1 MDFKD
6 AIISKNALN
15 EFRDAILQ
23 METKNKAIGKPPL
36 RELEYYIGF
45 NKLSTYET
53 KEGINNVIEYFKNV
67 MSESYD
73 NFFEYDYIVSHRNL
87 LDLAKIILAI
97 DGYAINPSGIPYG
110 KQRKLRYGKSMR
122 HIMTANQNLLLSDM
136 LKRQF
141 PSEQEEM
148 DVYRDFMRGK
158 YAKNI
163 FTEEAVGK
171 HLDEMQE
178 RFELPNEEIQYAKNK
193 EKTDAFVKMCNIQCA
208 MNGAK
213 DFCPITWDY
222 LHSCVINC
230 MINYDA
236 PMTDSLKI
244 MHSVIGV
251 FLNFEEQCLSYG
263 INAFS
268 YPMLTNEA
276 LKAQEFQTEENDERM
291 HEIPLLLAE
300 YTNAVNGYNTSNIHK
315 NLVLI
320 TDIALKKPIEMYL
333 SCILSE
339 LYPNK
344 QQRADETYYIWRDAW
359 VAALRADASSA
370 KKVIENKNQ
379 KYYDLLRE
387 SAVYAYTIIILIRY
401 IDFLQKDARNKA
413 SNATDQ
419 KEQLKTELDKKC
431 EEVTRL
437 RQQLAKTE
445 QDARADERMRMN
457 GRIAELEKENKLYE
471 SKLNKQ
477 EDELKALNGI
487 KQENVA
493 MRNYIETMD
502 VLSDAIS
509 QAEEQNIEKALPQE
523 DVVVIG
529 GHDSWQNKLK
539 EKFPKWQF
547 IKGSERAWDSKK
559 INKKYVVVN
568 TTHLGHPTYYKVC
581 NNLKNQKLIYTGKV
595 NIQQAL
601 QEIYTQL

>member
-1 MDFKD
+1 M
-6 AIISKNALN
+6 
-15 EFRDAILQ
+15 
-23 METKNKAIGKPPL
+23 
-36 RELEYYIGF
+36 
-45 NKLSTYET
+45 
-53 KEGINNVIEYFKNV
+53 
-67 MSESYD
+67 
-73 NFFEYDYIVSHRNL
+73 
-87 LDLAKIILAI
+87 
-97 DGYAINPSGIPYG
+97 
-110 KQRKLRYGKSMR
+110 
-122 HIMTANQNLLLSDM
+122 
-136 LKRQF
+136 
-141 PSEQEEM
+141 
-148 DVYRDFMRGK
+148 
-158 YAKNI
+158 
-163 FTEEAVGK
+163 
-171 HLDEMQE
+171 
-178 RFELPNEEIQYAKNK
+178 
-193 EKTDAFVKMCNIQCA
+193 
-208 MNGAK
+208 
-213 DFCPITWDY
+213 
-222 LHSCVINC
+222 
-230 MINYDA
+230 
-236 PMTDSLKI
+236 
-244 MHSVIGV
+244 
-251 FLNFEEQCLSYG
+251 
-263 INAFS
+263 
-268 YPMLTNEA
+268 
-276 LKAQEFQTEENDERM
+276 
-291 HEIPLLLAE
+291 
-300 YTNAVNGYNTSNIHK
+300 
-315 NLVLI
+315 
-320 TDIALKKPIEMYL
+320 KKPIEMYL

>member
-1 MDFKD
+1 MDFKN
-6 AIISKNALN
+6 AIISKSAIN
-15 EFRDAILQ
+15 EFRDAIIQ
-23 METKNKAIGKPPL
+23 MEIKNRATDKPPL
-36 RELEYYIGF
+36 RELKDYIGL

-53 KEGINNVIEYFKNV
+53 GEGIDSVIDYFKKV
-67 MSESYD
+67 MSISYD
-73 NFFEYDYIVSHRNL
+73 DYFEYDYIVSHRNL

-97 DGYAINPSGIPYG
+97 DGYAINPSGVPYG
-110 KQRKLRYGKSMR
+110 KQRELRCGKSIR
-122 HIMTANQNLLLSDM
+122 RVMTANQNLLLSDM

-148 DVYRDFMRGK
+148 DAYRDFMRGK

-163 FTEEAVGK
+163 FSKEAVGK
-171 HLDEMQE
+171 QIDEMQE
-178 RFELPNEEIQYAKNK
+178 RLELPNEEIQYAKNK
-193 EKTDAFVKMCNIQCA
+193 EKIGAFVKMCDIQCA

-213 DFCPITWDY
+213 DFCPVTWGY

-251 FLNFEEQCLSYG
+251 FLNFEKQCLSYG

-276 LKAQEFQTEENDERM
+276 LKAQEFQTEENDEKM

-300 YTNAVNGYNTSNIHK
+300 YTNAINGYNTSNIHK

-339 LYPNK
+339 LYPNEK
-344 QQRADETYYIWRDAW
+344 QRADEIYLIWRDAW
-359 VAALRADASSA
+359 VTALKADSSSA
-370 KKVIENKNQ
+370 QKVIENKNQ

-387 SAVYAYTIIILIRY
+387 SAVYAYTTIILTRY
-401 IDFLQKDARNKA
+401 IDFLQKDARNKT
-413 SNATDQ
+413 SNVNDQ
-419 KEQLKTELDKKC
+419 KERLKTELNKKC

-445 QDARADERMRMN
+445 QDARTDERMRMN

-477 EDELKALNGI
+477 EDELKTLNGI

-502 VLSDAIS
+502 VLSDTIS
-509 QAEEQNIEKALPQE
+509 QAEEQNIERALPQE

-559 INKKYVVVN
+559 INKKYVIVN